1 MGGQLGLCLSWLW
14 LELGFGKLP
23 APPAAVAPLAA
34 HAAALTALASLA
46 ALPTALATSAP
57 LRCNCL
63 GRLHG
68 LARWLARYHPGWLYS
83 RR

>member
-23 APPAAVAPLAA
+23 APVAVVAPLAA
-34 HAAALTALASLA
+34 HAAAVAALASLA
-46 ALPTALATSAP
+46 ALPTALAAYAP
-57 LRCNCL
+57 LQCYCL

-68 LARWLARYHPGWLYS
+68 LDRGPRPPPGY
-83 RR
+83 